1 MDRIFDVAEPS
12 EEWLEEQGQKLQRQI
27 GGDPCQ
33 RKAAAQRVGRS
44 VWGAAAEPAG
54 AAAEPA
60 GPAAEPGGSAEPG
73 SGALSREWAW
83 N

>member
-1 MDRIFDVAEPS
+1 MAWYGWLCDRINT
-12 EEWLEEQGQKLQRQI
+12 GTI
-27 GGDPCQ
+27 PCQ

-60 GPAAEPGGSAEPG
+60 GPAAEPEESAEPG
-73 SGALSREWAW
+73 SGALSREWPS

>member
-1 MDRIFDVAEPS
+1 MSATTMSASADA
-12 EEWLEEQGQKLQRQI
+12 
-27 GGDPCQ
+27 PCQ

-54 AAAEPA
+54 PAAEPA
-60 GPAAEPGGSAEPG
+60 GPAAEPGESAEPG
-73 SGALSREWAW
+73 SGALGREWAS

>member
-1 MDRIFDVAEPS
+1 MTRP
-12 EEWLEEQGQKLQRQI
+12 
-27 GGDPCQ
+27 PCQ

-54 AAAEPA
+54 PAAEPA
-60 GPAAEPGGSAEPG
+60 GPAAEPGENAEPG
-73 SGALSREWAW
+73 SGALSREWAS